1 MTGTRRVIFPAVR
14 GNMPSRKASD
24 LRHQDAATLTAA
36 VGLGLA
42 EAVRVTA
49 GWSRRRLLD
58 TALTLA
64 YLNRRDQP

>member
-1 MTGTRRVIFPAVR
+1 MTGRHVFPAVR
-14 GNMPSRKASD
+14 GNMPSRKEAD

-64 YLNRRDQP
+64 VLNRRDQP